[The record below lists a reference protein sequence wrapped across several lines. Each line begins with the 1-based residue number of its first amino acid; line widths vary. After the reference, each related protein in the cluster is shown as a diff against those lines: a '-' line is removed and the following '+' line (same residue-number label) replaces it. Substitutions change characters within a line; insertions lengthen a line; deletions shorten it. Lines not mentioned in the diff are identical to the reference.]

1 MVSVHVSLARRG
13 TCREEEEEYDSTAVA
28 AVGSKDEDDG
38 EDADNMETRA
48 AACSNVRRRFAMNSA
63 SVPLDSA
70 AEYLRFVPASCRRS
84 GRRVR
89 PLARGRP

>member
-1 MVSVHVSLARRG
+1 M
-13 TCREEEEEYDSTAVA
+13 AV
-28 AVGSKDEDDG
+28 VGSKEDDG
-38 EDADNMETRA
+38 EDADMETRA
-48 AACSNVRRRFAMNSA
+48 AACSNVRRRFAMNSV

>member
-38 EDADNMETRA
+38 EDADMETRA
-48 AACSNVRRRFAMNSA
+48 AACSNVRRRFAMNSV
-63 SVPLDSA
+63 SVPLDIA